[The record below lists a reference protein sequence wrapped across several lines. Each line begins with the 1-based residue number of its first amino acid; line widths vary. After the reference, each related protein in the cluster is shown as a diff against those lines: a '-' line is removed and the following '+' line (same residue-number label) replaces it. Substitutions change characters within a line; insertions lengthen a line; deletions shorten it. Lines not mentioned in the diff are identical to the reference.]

1 MQFNS
6 SRFFIITYLFYFICN
21 IDGMQNDIKFKLDT
35 IQEITLFEN
44 PYCIHHVTDDIVAL
58 NSIHEFCMVNL
69 KTKEKQYIPYEN
81 ENIRTREIGA
91 AIIQSDNKKVI
102 LANGRELMIYDRDVK
117 NYQWFDCAKINSLK
131 IDSHQDSFFCST
143 NGSITKYNYT
153 TNQSSEISSSFF
165 RILDIDSE
173 KQMMY
178 VQNYDGDVS
187 LYSLHNLKEKYATI
201 MVPRGGIREA
211 MYQFSPDK
219 SYLACGNR
227 CFIYKVKQDEEGAEY
242 FIQSLDNEWFKHMA
256 FLPKGNILAT
266 ISESSEGKSI
276 IRYWDFF
283 QELAKPIYMF
293 DLDEKGSRDIS
304 VAPSGLEIMIAFRD
318 KCIRSLVPFEI
329 KKHYAYLFF
338 VLNELKEQQKIS
350 QDILAYTMITLLKY
364 LHF

>member
-1 MQFNS
+1 
-6 SRFFIITYLFYFICN
+6 
-21 IDGMQNDIKFKLDT
+21 
-35 IQEITLFEN
+35 
-44 PYCIHHVTDDIVAL
+44 
-58 NSIHEFCMVNL
+58 
-69 KTKEKQYIPYEN
+69 
-81 ENIRTREIGA
+81 
-91 AIIQSDNKKVI
+91 
-102 LANGRELMIYDRDVK
+102 
-117 NYQWFDCAKINSLK
+117 
-131 IDSHQDSFFCST
+131 
-143 NGSITKYNYT
+143 
-153 TNQSSEISSSFF
+153 
-165 RILDIDSE
+165 
-173 KQMMY
+173 
-178 VQNYDGDVS
+178 
-187 LYSLHNLKEKYATI
+187 
-201 MVPRGGIREA
+201 
-211 MYQFSPDK
+211 
-219 SYLACGNR
+219 
-227 CFIYKVKQDEEGAEY
+227 
-242 FIQSLDNEWFKHMA
+242 HMA